1 MPRNLPHWPN
11 PCLPQ
16 RVRLRLP
23 VTRWSVAVAAGALV
37 MSIPAV
43 AAETD
48 VELSGSDAARQTPT
62 VSIPVRTVTSP
73 GRDGENGTI
82 LMRVGRSAPIRV
94 IVDTGFSGLIV
105 FPGAWD
111 RRPAG
116 VRQSTTQ
123 VSFRP
128 ASLGRVRGVRGSAP
142 MTFNGVTTTVDIPF
156 VAATNSNAYIR
167 QWTNQGVYGLLGVGT
182 KGAGLVNPLSA
193 LPGVLGLRWSIHFQ
207 RTLGDRRG
215 RPGEIVLGADP
226 PLESTMSMNMPYLG
240 QNVNGAALWDDHA
253 TPGCWRFGPR
263 PEVCLP
269 TQLDS
274 AFNITRVKGARF
286 RSLPTNSDGI
296 LRSGTLVRWAE
307 PGSAFTGIRYRAG
320 NRASVNLTR
329 VIPRGKGQIIV
340 GNDLY
345 FENVVTYNTV
355 LGKVYISD
363 PR

>member
-1 MPRNLPHWPN
+1 M
-11 PCLPQ
+11 
-16 RVRLRLP
+16 RLRLP

-128 ASLGRVRGVRGSAP
+128 AILGRVRGVKGSAP

-286 RSLPTNSDGI
+286 RSLPTNSDDI

>member
-1 MPRNLPHWPN
+1 VPLRFPLT
-11 PCLPQ
+11 
-16 RVRLRLP
+16 RLG
-23 VTRWSVAVAAGALV
+23 VAVAAGALV
-37 MSIPAV
+37 ISPSAT

-48 VELSGSDAARQTPT
+48 VNLSASSAARETPT

-73 GRDGENGTI
+73 VRDGENGTI
-82 LMRVGRSAPIRV
+82 LMRVGKSAPIRV

-116 VRQSTTQ
+116 VRQSETR

-142 MTFNGVTTTVDIPF
+142 MTFNGVTTTVDVPF
-156 VAATNSNAYIR
+156 VSATGSNRYIR
-167 QWTNQGVYGLLGVGT
+167 QWTDQGVYGLLGVGT
-182 KGAGLVNPLSA
+182 KGAGLVNPFSA

-226 PLESTMSMNMPYLG
+226 PLESTMALQMPYLG
-240 QNVNGAALWDDHA
+240 QNVNGAALWDDHSTA
-253 TPGCWRFGPR
+253 GCWRFGPR

-286 RSLPTNSDGI
+286 RPLPTNNDDN
-296 LRSGTLVRWAE
+296 LRTGTLVRWAE

-329 VIPRGKGQIIV
+329 VIPRGQGQIIV

-363 PR
+363 PSQRN

>member
-128 ASLGRVRGVRGSAP
+128 ASLGRVRGVKGSAP

-286 RSLPTNSDGI
+286 RSLPTNSDDI

>member
-48 VELSGSDAARQTPT
+48 VELSGSDAARETPT

-286 RSLPTNSDGI
+286 RSLPTNSDDI

>member
-1 MPRNLPHWPN
+1 
-11 PCLPQ
+11 
-16 RVRLRLP
+16 
-23 VTRWSVAVAAGALV
+23 

-48 VELSGSDAARQTPT
+48 VELSGSDAARETPT

-286 RSLPTNSDGI
+286 RSLPTNSDDI

-345 FENVVTYNTV
+345 FDNVVTYNTV

>member
-1 MPRNLPHWPN
+1 
-11 PCLPQ
+11 
-16 RVRLRLP
+16 
-23 VTRWSVAVAAGALV
+23 

-48 VELSGSDAARQTPT
+48 VELSGSDAARETPT

-111 RRPAG
+111 RRPAD

-123 VSFRP
+123 VSIRP

-207 RTLGDRRG
+207 RTVGDRRG

-226 PLESTMSMNMPYLG
+226 PLESTMALNMPYLG

-286 RSLPTNSDGI
+286 RSLPTNSDDI